1 MTDPK
6 LWLQL
11 NLNPQV
17 QVVTKNIPNGTIYYR
32 PDRDKWIAMMN
43 GVQEAARATPEACAK
58 FLLTKYK
65 IDKPLILPKDVQTKL
80 ENVTIM

>member
-43 GVQEAARATPEACAK
+43 GVIIRS
-58 FLLTKYK
+58 
-65 IDKPLILPKDVQTKL
+65 
-80 ENVTIM
+80 M

>member
-32 PDRDKWIAMMN
+32 PDRDKWIDEWSTRSRSCNA
-43 GVQEAARATPEACAK
+43 
-58 FLLTKYK
+58 
-65 IDKPLILPKDVQTKL
+65 
-80 ENVTIM
+80 